1 MRLHRLH
8 APVCSLALALVPA
21 AVLAA
26 GTPAGTNIR
35 NTATV
40 NYAQNGA
47 PKTAVSNTD
56 VVRVA
61 EILDVVVTVA
71 SPSVAAA
78 AGAARAELVYTI
90 TNTGNG
96 SEGFLLVPLS
106 AGVPGDDFDP
116 VLSTPAMYLDSDG
129 SGDLSAGDVAYVP
142 GGNDPVLPADGTVRV
157 LVVNDIPAAAVDGS
171 RGRSQLTASAVTG
184 TGTAGTTFPGQGDGG
199 VDAVAGTTE
208 ADSVETGEYVV
219 ETVSMS
225 VVKSQTVA
233 DPFGGAQPVPGA
245 RINYRIVVT
254 VAGSSTATASL
265 LDDPIPVNTTYVPG
279 TLALNGGGLSDAAD
293 ADGGSFLA
301 APAPHVQ
308 VQLGDLTQ
316 GAGPQTI
323 EFSVTIN

>member
-1 MRLHRLH
+1 MRRRRLHL
-8 APVCSLALALVPA
+8 PVCLCALAIAPA
-21 AVLAA
+21 FAFAA
-26 GTPAGTNIR
+26 GTPAGTNIQ

-40 NYAQNGA
+40 NYTQNGS

-56 VVRVA
+56 SVRVA
-61 EILDVVVTVA
+61 EILDVVVTLA
-71 SPSVAAA
+71 SPSVVAA
-78 AGAARAELVYTI
+78 AGAAQVELVYTV

-96 SEGFLLVPLS
+96 SEGFRLVPLS
-106 AGVPGDDFDP
+106 AGVGSDDFDP
-116 VLSTPAMYLDSDG
+116 VLSTPAIYFDTDG

-142 GGNDPVLPADGTVRV
+142 GSNDPVLAADGAVRV
-157 LVVNDIPAAAVDGS
+157 LVVNDIPASVADGA

-184 TGTAGTTFPGQGDGG
+184 TGTAGTAFPGLGDGG

-208 ADSVETGEYVV
+208 ADSVESGEYVV

-245 RINYRIVVT
+245 RIRYRIVVS

-279 TLALNGGGLSDAAD
+279 TLTLNGGALSDAAD
-293 ADGGSFLA
+293 VDGGSFLA